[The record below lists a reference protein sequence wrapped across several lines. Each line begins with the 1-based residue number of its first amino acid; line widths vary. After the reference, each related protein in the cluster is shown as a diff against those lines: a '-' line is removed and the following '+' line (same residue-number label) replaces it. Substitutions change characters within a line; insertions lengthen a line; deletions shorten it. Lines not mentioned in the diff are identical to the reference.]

1 MNQASYVERRGEI
14 EHYFDRTAAKAWEV
28 LTSNAPVGR
37 IRATVRKGRDEMRQ
51 TLLSWLPEDMRGLR
65 LLDAGC
71 GTGALAQEAM
81 LRGAEVLAIDLS
93 PTLVN
98 LARERHAQDLLNNP
112 ALSAQGGSI
121 TFLAGDM
128 LSAEH
133 GDFDHVVCMD
143 SLIHYDTQTI
153 ANAVE
158 ALTQRTRQSVL
169 FTFAPHSPLLAV
181 AHAMG
186 RLFPRTDRSP
196 QLSPTR
202 KSTLHVYI
210 ERAVRE
216 HGWRPGHMQRVS
228 SGFYTSQAWEWKRK

>member
-37 IRATVRKGRDEMRQ
+37 IRATVRKGRDEMRH

-98 LARERHAQDLLNNP
+98 LARERHAQDLLTNP
-112 ALSAQGGSI
+112 AFSANGGSI
-121 TFLAGDM
+121 PLGWHAGGVR
-128 LSAEH
+128 SPAE
-133 GDFDHVVCMD
+133 
-143 SLIHYDTQTI
+143 
-153 ANAVE
+153 
-158 ALTQRTRQSVL
+158 
-169 FTFAPHSPLLAV
+169 
-181 AHAMG
+181 G
-186 RLFPRTDRSP
+186 RL
-196 QLSPTR
+196 
-202 KSTLHVYI
+202 
-210 ERAVRE
+210 RAVRQADRDDRRA
-216 HGWRPGHMQRVS
+216 GGVIRSRTAPVRFGNGGVRRVTAKKAGTLPS
-228 SGFYTSQAWEWKRK
+228 LW